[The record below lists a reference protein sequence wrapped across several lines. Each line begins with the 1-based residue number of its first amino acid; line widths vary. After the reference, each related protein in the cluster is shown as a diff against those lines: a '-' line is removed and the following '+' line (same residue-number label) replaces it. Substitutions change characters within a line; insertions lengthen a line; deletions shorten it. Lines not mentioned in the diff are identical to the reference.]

1 MTSETSAS
9 ARRTGGV
16 SYWWSDLGLPEPRDP
31 LAGDT
36 EADVVIVGAGYT
48 GLWTAYYL
56 AELRPDLDVRVVEQR
71 FAGYGASGRNGGWLS
86 ASVTGGL
93 DGYARTHPRPDV
105 ARFQLAMNDAVD
117 EVIRVAERHDI
128 DAEVRRGGTLLVAR
142 NDAQHGRARQAAV
155 TAERWPETGA
165 RLLSVDEADARIR
178 VAGTQAAL
186 WEPHCAR
193 IHPARLARGLARVV
207 RERGVRIHEGTTVRA
222 IAAGGVETD
231 RGRIRARHVIRA
243 TEGFT
248 AGLAGERRTWVPMN
262 SSMIVTEPLPDAA
275 WAEIGWAHHDTLED
289 FAHVYSYA
297 QRTPDGRIAIGG
309 RGNPY
314 RFASRTDLDGDIPDR
329 TVQHLRAVLCSWFPQ
344 VRDVPIAHA
353 WSGVLGVPRNWRATV
368 AYDAAS
374 GQGWAGGYVGTGV
387 TATNLAGRTLA
398 DLVAGERTDRTTLP
412 WVDQRARSWEPEPL
426 RWLGIH
432 GLYRA
437 YGLADRLEARGGRR
451 TSWVA
456 TVADRISGR

>member
-1 MTSETSAS
+1 MTS

-16 SYWWSDLGLPEPRDP
+16 SYWWADLGLPEPRDL
-31 LAGDT
+31 LAGD
-36 EADVVIVGAGYT
+36 EEVDVVVVGAGYT

-56 AELRPDLDVRVVEQR
+56 RELRPDLDIRVVEQQ

-93 DGYARTHPRPDV
+93 DGYARTHPRAEV

-117 EVIRVAERHDI
+117 EVIGVAERHGI

-142 NDAQHGRARQAAV
+142 NAAQATRAHAAAA
-155 TAERWPETGA
+155 TAERWPETEA
-165 RLLSVDEADARIR
+165 RLLDADEADARIR
-178 VAGTQAAL
+178 VAGTRVAL

-193 IHPARLARGLARVV
+193 IHPARLARGLADTV
-207 RERGVRIHEGTTVRA
+207 RERGVRIHEGTTVRM
-222 IAAGGVETD
+222 IAPGRVETD
-231 RGRIRARHVIRA
+231 RGTLRARHVIRA

-248 AGLAGERRTWVPMN
+248 ARLAGERRTWVPMN
-262 SSMIVTEPLPDAA
+262 SSMIVTDPLPADA
-275 WAEIGWAHHDTLED
+275 WAAIGWQHHDTLED

-297 QRTPDGRIAIGG
+297 QRTADGRIAIGG
-309 RGNPY
+309 RGHPY

-329 TVQHLRAVLCSWFPQ
+329 TVQHLRDVLCAWFPQ
-344 VRDVPIAHA
+344 LRDLGVAHA

-368 AYDAAS
+368 GYDAAS
-374 GQGWAGGYVGTGV
+374 GLGWAGGYVGTGV

-398 DLVAGERTDRTTLP
+398 DLVAGERTERTTLP
-412 WVDQRARSWEPEPL
+412 WVDQRARTWEPEPL

-437 YGLADRLEARGGRR
+437 YGLADRQEARGARR
-451 TSWVA
+451 TSWIARVG
-456 TVADRISGR
+456 DRISGRG

>member
-1 MTSETSAS
+1 MSS

-16 SYWWSDLGLPEPRDP
+16 SYWWADLGLPEPRDP
-31 LAGDT
+31 LAGD
-36 EADVVIVGAGYT
+36 EEVDVAVVGAGYT

-56 AELRPDLDVRVVEQR
+56 RELRPDLDIRVVEQR

-93 DGYARTHPRPDV
+93 DGYARTHPRSEV

-117 EVIRVAERHDI
+117 EVIRVVERYGI

-142 NDAQHGRARQAAV
+142 NAAQATRAHAAGA
-155 TAERWPETGA
+155 TARRWPETGA
-165 RLLSVDEADARIR
+165 RLLDADAADARIR
-178 VAGTQAAL
+178 VAGTQVAL

-193 IHPARLARGLARVV
+193 IHPARLARGLTDTV
-207 RERGVRIHEGTTVRA
+207 RARGVRIHEGTTVRV
-222 IAAGGVETD
+222 IAPGRVETD
-231 RGRIRARHVIRA
+231 RGTLRARHIIRA

-248 AGLAGERRTWVPMN
+248 ARLAGERRTWVPMN
-262 SSMIVTEPLPDAA
+262 SSMIVTDPLPEDA
-275 WAEIGWAHHDTLED
+275 WAAIGWEHHDTLED

-297 QRTPDGRIAIGG
+297 QRTADGRIAIGG
-309 RGNPY
+309 RGHPY

-329 TVQHLRAVLCSWFPQ
+329 TVQHLRDVLCAWFPPLREIG
-344 VRDVPIAHA
+344 VAHA

-368 AYDAAS
+368 GYDAAS
-374 GQGWAGGYVGTGV
+374 GLGWAGGYVGTGV

-398 DLVAGERTDRTTLP
+398 DLVAGERTERTTLP
-412 WVDQRARSWEPEPL
+412 WVDQRARTWEPEPL

-437 YGLADRLEARGGRR
+437 YGLADRREARGARR
-451 TSWVA
+451 TSWIA
-456 TVADRISGR
+456 RMGDRISGRG